1 MKNILITGG
10 CGYVGSKASKKF
22 LKSGFKVFSID
33 NLLNSNQNV
42 VNLLEKNNNFIN
54 FPVDIRDTKKVKDIV
69 TQNKIN
75 TLIHLAA
82 IVGDPACKKNEKDA
96 IEINLNA
103 SINLFKISVERNIE
117 NFIFSSTCS
126 NYGLIDNNNYASE
139 DTILNPLSIYAKT
152 KVDFEKY
159 IINNVNHSNM
169 KAAILRFATVFGL
182 SDRMRFDLTVNQFV
196 KDIFLKKKIDIFYKD
211 TWRPYCHVA
220 DIASCLELIIYVSN
234 KLSIYNVGDTE
245 KNYTKKNIV
254 DEIGKYISLLNVNYI
269 NKNDEKDLRN
279 YKVSFKKITKEINFK
294 TEYNLKDGIEEIL
307 LFLKKNINEN
317 FDNKKYS
324 NT

>member
-96 IEINLNA
+96 IE
-103 SINLFKISVERNIE
+103 K
-117 NFIFSSTCS
+117 NFS
-126 NYGLIDNNNYASE
+126 
-139 DTILNPLSIYAKT
+139 
-152 KVDFEKY
+152 
-159 IINNVNHSNM
+159 
-169 KAAILRFATVFGL
+169 R
-182 SDRMRFDLTVNQFV
+182 
-196 KDIFLKKKIDIFYKD
+196 
-211 TWRPYCHVA
+211 
-220 DIASCLELIIYVSN
+220 
-234 KLSIYNVGDTE
+234 
-245 KNYTKKNIV
+245 
-254 DEIGKYISLLNVNYI
+254 
-269 NKNDEKDLRN
+269 
-279 YKVSFKKITKEINFK
+279 
-294 TEYNLKDGIEEIL
+294 
-307 LFLKKNINEN
+307 
-317 FDNKKYS
+317 KKY
-324 NT
+324 

>member
-10 CGYVGSKASKKF
+10 CGYVGSQVSKKF
-22 LKSGFKVFSID
+22 LKRGFKVISID

-42 VNLLEKNNNFIN
+42 VNLLKKLNNFIN
-54 FPVDIRDTKKVKDIV
+54 FPLDIRNTKKVEDIISK
-69 TQNKIN
+69 NKVDI
-75 TLIHLAA
+75 LIHLAA

-103 SINLFKISVERNIE
+103 SINLFKISVEKNIK

-126 NYGLIDNNNYASE
+126 NYGLINNNNYADE

-152 KVDFEKY
+152 KVEFEKY
-159 IINNVNHSNM
+159 IINNIKNSNM
-169 KAAILRFATVFGL
+169 KASILRFATVFGL

-196 KDIFLKKKIDIFYKD
+196 KDIFFKKKIDIFYKD

-220 DIASCLELIIYVSN
+220 DIANCLELIIYISN

-254 DEIGKYISLLNVNYI
+254 DEIGKYLSILDVNYI

-279 YKVSFKKITKEINFK
+279 YKVSFEKISKEINFK
-294 TEYNLKDGIEEIL
+294 PKYSLKDGIEEIL
-307 LFLKKNINEN
+307 LFLKKNIQEN

-324 NT
+324 NS

>member
-10 CGYVGSKASKKF
+10 CGYVGSQVSKKF
-22 LKSGFKVFSID
+22 LKRGFKVISID
-33 NLLNSNQNV
+33 TLLNSDQKV
-42 VNLLEKNNNFIN
+42 VNLLKKSNNFLN
-54 FPVDIRDTKKVKDIV
+54 FPLDIRDTKKVEDIISK
-69 TQNKIN
+69 NKVDI
-75 TLIHLAA
+75 LIHLAA

-103 SINLFKISVERNIE
+103 SINLFKISVKKNIE

-126 NYGLIDNNNYASE
+126 NYGLINNNNYADE

-152 KVDFEKY
+152 KVEFEKY

-169 KAAILRFATVFGL
+169 KAVILRFATVFGL

-196 KDIFLKKKIDIFYKD
+196 KDIFFKKKIDIFYKD

-220 DIASCLELIIYVSN
+220 DIASCLELIIYITN
-234 KLSIYNVGDTE
+234 KLSIYNVGDTK
-245 KNYTKKNIV
+245 KNYTKKNII
-254 DEIGKYISLLNVNYI
+254 DEIGKYLSLLDVNYI

-279 YKVSFKKITKEINFK
+279 YKVSFDKISKEINFK
-294 TEYNLKDGIEEIL
+294 TKYSLKDGIEEIL
-307 LFLKKNINEN
+307 LFLKKNIHEN

>member
-1 MKNILITGG
+1 
-10 CGYVGSKASKKF
+10 
-22 LKSGFKVFSID
+22 
-33 NLLNSNQNV
+33 
-42 VNLLEKNNNFIN
+42 
-54 FPVDIRDTKKVKDIV
+54 
-69 TQNKIN
+69 
-75 TLIHLAA
+75 
-82 IVGDPACKKNEKDA
+82 
-96 IEINLNA
+96 
-103 SINLFKISVERNIE
+103 
-117 NFIFSSTCS
+117 
-126 NYGLIDNNNYASE
+126 
-139 DTILNPLSIYAKT
+139 
-152 KVDFEKY
+152 
-159 IINNVNHSNM
+159 M